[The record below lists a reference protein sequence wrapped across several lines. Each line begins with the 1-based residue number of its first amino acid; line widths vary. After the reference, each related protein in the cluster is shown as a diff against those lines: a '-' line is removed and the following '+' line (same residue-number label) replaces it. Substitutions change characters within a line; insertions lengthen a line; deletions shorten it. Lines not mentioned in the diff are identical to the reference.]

1 MKLQKAQYPRI
12 ALVMLCLFATQLFSA
27 VQSETYT
34 KAELLGQISPTT
46 NPDFTEIP
54 PEYCSRPG
62 IYLRTEVLEAY
73 MQLRQAAEDEGI
85 ELTVLSGT
93 RSFNHQKSIW
103 DRKWARTRYMG
114 WQDLD
119 KAQDILTYSSM
130 PGTSR
135 HHWGTDID
143 LNSLENEYF
152 NSGKGSIVYDFLERC
167 GNELGFSQ
175 VYTSKENGRTGYEE
189 EKWHWSYM
197 PVSSVMLE
205 QYNQLISTED
215 IRGVNGANVADS
227 LQIIDNF
234 VNGITR

>member
-1 MKLQKAQYPRI
+1 MNLQKAQYQRF
-12 ALVMLCLFATQLFSA
+12 ALVMLCLFATHLFSA

-34 KAELLGQISPTT
+34 KAELLGQISPAT
-46 NPDFTEIP
+46 NPGFTEIP

-62 IYLRTEVLEAY
+62 IYLRNEVLEAFLK
-73 MQLRQAAEDEGI
+73 LRQAAEDEDI
-85 ELTVLSGT
+85 DLKVLSGT

-152 NSGKGSIVYDFLERC
+152 NSGEGAIVYDFLERC
-167 GNELGFSQ
+167 GNEFGFSQ

-197 PVSSVMLE
+197 PVSSVILE
-205 QYNQLISTED
+205 EYNKFIRNED
-215 IRGVNGANVADS
+215 IGGFDGSNSVDS
-227 LQIIDNF
+227 IKIIPDY
-234 VNGITR
+234 VNGIAK